1 MRHLLI
7 LSLAFFIYTFSFGQK
22 IKVSESQENI
32 EKIPRTGLSTI
43 IELDD
48 DDVEDNWK
56 KQLKSFGK
64 VESSK
69 GIYTVAIANVPSVS
83 SSPCRITSIVKSSG
97 KGTQVWYSIDLGNA
111 HVTSSGNSSAY
122 KAAEKILNDFAILC
136 YKDDINSQIK
146 DAEKALANS
155 VKAQEKEVN
164 QGQDLL
170 KDVEKNK
177 QDKINLEQKIK
188 ENGEQAVQLQKDI
201 AKNKTDQAAAGQDV
215 EKMKKALEVVKAK
228 LTTVGQ

>member
-1 MRHLLI
+1 MRQL
-7 LSLAFFIYTFSFGQK
+7 LSLTLFFFIYSLSYGQK
-22 IKVSESQENI
+22 IKVSESQESI

-48 DDVEDNWK
+48 DEVEDLWK

-64 VESSK
+64 VDNSK
-69 GIYTVAIANVPSVS
+69 GVYTVAIANVPSVS

-111 HVTSSGNSSAY
+111 HVSSSGSSSAY
-122 KAAEKILNDFAILC
+122 RAAEKILNDFAILC

-146 DAEKALANS
+146 DAEKALGNS
-155 VKAQEKEVN
+155 VKAQEKEVKE
-164 QGQDLL
+164 GEDLV
-170 KDVEKNK
+170 KDVERNK
-177 QDKINLEQKIK
+177 QDKLNLEQKIK

-201 AKNKTDQAAAGQDV
+201 VQNKTDQAAAGQGV

>member
-1 MRHLLI
+1 
-7 LSLAFFIYTFSFGQK
+7 
-22 IKVSESQENI
+22 
-32 EKIPRTGLSTI
+32 
-43 IELDD
+43 LDD
-48 DDVEDNWK
+48 DEVEDEWK
-56 KQLKSFGK
+56 KQLKNYGK
-64 VESSK
+64 VEYSK
-69 GIYTVAIANVPSVS
+69 GIYTVPVANVPSIS

-97 KGTQVWYSIDLGNA
+97 KGTQVWYSIDLGNS

-136 YKDDINSQIK
+136 YRDDINNQIK
-146 DAEKALANS
+146 DAEKALSNS
-155 VKAQEKEVN
+155 VKDQEKEVKEGE
-164 QGQDLL
+164 QLV

-177 QDKINLEQKIK
+177 QEKINLEQKIK

-201 AKNKTDQAAAGQDV
+201 TQNKTDQATAAQQV

>member
-1 MRHLLI
+1 MRHLVI
-7 LSLAFFIYTFSFGQK
+7 LTLLFIYSLSFGQK
-22 IKVSESQENI
+22 IKVSESQESI

-48 DDVEDNWK
+48 NEVESDWK
-56 KQLKSFGK
+56 KQLKNYGK
-64 VESSK
+64 VDYSK
-69 GIYTVAIANVPSVS
+69 GVYTVAIANVPSIS

-97 KGTQVWYSIDLGNA
+97 KGTQVWYSIDLGST

-146 DAEKALANS
+146 DAEKALSNS

-164 QGQDLL
+164 QGQNLL

-177 QDKINLEQKIK
+177 QDKLNLEQKIK

-228 LTTVGQ
+228 LTAVGQ

>member
-1 MRHLLI
+1 MRQLLSFT
-7 LSLAFFIYTFSFGQK
+7 LFLFIYSLSFGQK
-22 IKVSESQENI
+22 IKVSESQESI

-43 IELDD
+43 IALDD
-48 DDVEDNWK
+48 NEVEDMWK
-56 KQLKSFGK
+56 KQLKTFGK
-64 VESSK
+64 VENSK
-69 GIYTVAIANVPSVS
+69 GVYTVALANVPSVS

-146 DAEKALANS
+146 DAEKALGNS
-155 VKAQEKEVN
+155 VKAQEKEVKEGEN
-164 QGQDLL
+164 LV

-177 QDKINLEQKIK
+177 QDKLNLEQKIK
-188 ENGEQAVQLQKDI
+188 ENGDQAVQLQKDI
-201 AKNKTDQAAAGQDV
+201 VKNKTDQAAAGQDV
-215 EKMKKALEVVKAK
+215 EKMKKALEVVKGK

>member
-7 LSLAFFIYTFSFGQK
+7 FTLFFFIYNLSSAQK
-22 IKVSESQENI
+22 IKVTESEESI
-32 EKIPRTGLSTI
+32 EKIPRKGLSTI

-48 DDVEDNWK
+48 NEVENNWK
-56 KQLKSFGK
+56 KQLKTYGK
-64 VESSK
+64 VDNSK
-69 GIYTVAIANVPSVS
+69 GIYTVAVANVPSVS

-97 KGTQVWYSIDLGNA
+97 KGTQVWYAIDLGSA
-111 HVTSSGNSSAY
+111 YVTSQGNSGAY
-122 KAAEKILNDFAILC
+122 KAAEKILNDFAIFC

-146 DAEKALANS
+146 DAEKALSNS
-155 VKAQEKEVN
+155 VKAQEKEINEGEGLV
-164 QGQDLL
+164 
-170 KDVEKNK
+170 KDVERNK

-201 AKNKTDQAAAGQDV
+201 AKNKTDQAAAAQNV